1 MSRPGHFRGV
11 ATVVLKLFNIVQ
23 PTNAYFGK
31 KDAAQCVLIR
41 RMVDDFDMDLNVLV
55 GDTIRESDGLAMS
68 SRNIHLTSEERSV
81 APIVYQSL
89 CAARD
94 LYQSDREEGSVV
106 SSQDLKNAVES
117 VLRSERLVSTIQYVS
132 VDSRETMK
140 PISEVGKDGGVISL
154 ACMVGSVR
162 LIDCIII

>member
-1 MSRPGHFRGV
+1 MS
-11 ATVVLKLFNIVQ
+11 LKPIPKQ
-23 PTNAYFGK
+23 
-31 KDAAQCVLIR
+31 
-41 RMVDDFDMDLNVLV
+41 
-55 GDTIRESDGLAMS
+55 IRELRS
-68 SRNIHLTSEERSV
+68 LTKFQKEVIITEEERDL
-81 APIVYQSL
+81 INTRR
-89 CAARD
+89 AAIQTDRD
-94 LYQSDREEGSVV
+94 IIRKKS
-106 SSQDLKNAVES
+106 DLKNAVES